1 VLAKEIKENSSERWP
16 DDGRIEPKSN
26 GSLQKTAKI
35 ETGNPRCP
43 RSNGW
48 LFGQQSLMVIQQNF
62 FAAVVG

>member
-1 VLAKEIKENSSERWP
+1 VLAKEIKENSSKRWP

-35 ETGNPRCP
+35 ETGNSRCL

-48 LFGQQSLMVIQQNF
+48 LFGQQSLMMIQQNF